1 MKLKFWICIT
11 WHIKCPLVS
20 NSVYGSLP
28 ANTFLSVQTPAD
40 RWEAWEQ
47 KMTFPHWDFQKGTSS
62 EMLWVSWRKQKSV
75 LYCLANKK
83 MAFRF
88 KLFLS
93 PLALSE
99 VIDKDI
105 DVTRFEKQK
114 NNEVT
119 WTSSLEQ
126 KLKDSYNLW
135 WEHSAASTMTTL
147 DINGQI

>member
-1 MKLKFWICIT
+1 
-11 WHIKCPLVS
+11 
-20 NSVYGSLP
+20 
-28 ANTFLSVQTPAD
+28 
-40 RWEAWEQ
+40 
-47 KMTFPHWDFQKGTSS
+47 
-62 EMLWVSWRKQKSV
+62 MLWVSWRKKSV

-119 WTSSLEQ
+119 WTSSLE
-126 KLKDSYNLW
+126 
-135 WEHSAASTMTTL
+135 
-147 DINGQI
+147 